1 MRIRRGCGRRVHL
14 PSIAAVVAVVAGTSG
29 LGIAGWGA
37 TPRASAD
44 AATEWSTS
52 ARADAMAIE
61 YLNTN
66 APVFGAE
73 PVIYGT
79 PASAGSLVDSVGQ
92 SNAFAAAPYP
102 GDIMVGAADNGNGA
116 LSAAGL
122 PGIFSSYPF
131 YVHSEYPIAQDK
143 VQDQSGNRLVAHSD
157 EHLSSSNARSGLI
170 TGDTLAALQAQ
181 ASSLSSVDTAT
192 GTLTALADSRLDAFR
207 LTDKLQIGRSIAH
220 AKITRVG
227 EGELKKESSFTIGS
241 IVINGTEMSYGDGG
255 FKFGDQKGQ
264 SPGDPKPLFDALKAA
279 GITIE
284 ILPAKT
290 TDTSI
295 DSEGMKITQVFDY
308 GAGKQRISFILGR
321 VSAAVRGEAKPA
333 GNSLL
338 DTLPA
343 SNGNSVPD
351 TTSAPAPPSAET
363 TGPSSDSGAALSAPP
378 VEPVIGDAST
388 LTRSASAAPPDL
400 ALPVTSPSEA
410 AAAPLPP
417 VVAAVNPGAAG
428 RLSQAAPPT
437 VRLASPASVGRGLR
451 NDDISGFYVG
461 LGLLAAL
468 MTVAALVL
476 RGGRR
481 AARIATAGSVLR
493 LPGT

>member
-1 MRIRRGCGRRVHL
+1 MRKTAR
-14 PSIAAVVAVVAGTSG
+14 IAAVVAVVAATSG

-37 TPRASAD
+37 VPRASAD
-44 AATEWSTS
+44 GATEWSTS

-66 APVFGAE
+66 APVFGTE
-73 PVIYGT
+73 PVVYGT

-116 LSAAGL
+116 LVGAGF
-122 PGIFSSYPF
+122 PGIFQSYPF
-131 YVHSEYPIAQDK
+131 YVHSEYPITPDK

-157 EHLSSSNARSGLI
+157 QSLSSSNARSGLI

-181 ASSLSSVDTAT
+181 ASSLSSVDAAT
-192 GTLTALADSRLDAFR
+192 GTLTAVADSRLDAFR

-220 AKITRVG
+220 AKVTKVG
-227 EGELKKESSFTIGS
+227 EGEVKKESSFTLGS
-241 IVINGTEMSYGDGG
+241 IVVNGVEMSYGDQG

-264 SPGDPKPLFDALKAA
+264 APGDPKPLFDALKQA
-279 GITIE
+279 GITVE
-284 ILPAKT
+284 ILPAKGGQN
-290 TDTSI
+290 SI
-295 DSEGMKITQVFDY
+295 ESAGMKITQVFDY
-308 GAGKQRISFILGR
+308 GKGKQEIAFIIGR
-321 VSAAVRGEAKPA
+321 VSATIQGEAKPA

-343 SNGNSVPD
+343 NSQSSGPD
-351 TTSAPAPPSAET
+351 TTGPAPSTAE
-363 TGPSSDSGAALSAPP
+363 PAPDSGAALSSGAAL
-378 VEPVIGDAST
+378 EPEIGESAALS
-388 LTRSASAAPPDL
+388 RSAASALPDL
-400 ALPVTSPSEA
+400 ALPVTSPSQA
-410 AAAPLPP
+410 AATPLPP
-417 VVAAVNPGAAG
+417 VVAAVNPNGAG
-428 RLSQAAPPT
+428 RAAQAAPPT
-437 VRLASPASVGRGLR
+437 VRLASPASSGRGLR

-468 MTVAALVL
+468 MTVAAFALQ
-476 RGGRR
+476 GGRR
-481 AARIATAGSVLR
+481 AARAAAASSVLK